1 MSYMATFELESK
13 NEQSVALLSFFRRI
27 LPETRTF
34 SGNQKTELSR
44 LSETK
49 FIIITYWEHENNLG
63 EYLDWRDKRG
73 DFSVLLSFLV
83 QAPTI
88 VSYEVLAGM

>member
-1 MSYMATFELESK
+1 MSHMTTFELEAKSD
-13 NEQSVALLSFFRRI
+13 QSAALLSFFKKI

-34 SGNQKTELSR
+34 PGNKGTEVSR
-44 LSETK
+44 LSKGK
-49 FIIITYWEHENNLG
+49 FIIITYWEQEANLS
-63 EYLDWRDKRG
+63 EYLDWRNKRG

-88 VSYEVLAGM
+88 VSYEVLKGV